1 MKAAT
6 PVQSGRMGSVT
17 LDDVAAA
24 AGVSRSTASRAING
38 GTKVS
43 PAAQAA
49 VDDAVTRLGYA
60 PNPAA
65 RSLVTRRTGSI
76 ALVLPEPDARILSD
90 PFLAGLL
97 RGVSDGLSG
106 TDLQLVLLLAR
117 RGEAPGRT
125 ARYLRNGHVDG
136 AIVASHHA
144 DDQLEDQ
151 LADGRLPAV
160 FIGRPFTDCGLHYV
174 DTDNEAGGVLA
185 ARRLLDRGCRRL
197 GTITGP
203 MDMPASVD
211 RLEGWRRTVTGA
223 GLPAGAI
230 GHGDF
235 TVDGGARAT
244 AELLDREPDLDGLFV
259 ASDLM
264 AIGAMQVLAARGRR
278 VPEDVAVVGYDALGA
293 AGRTAPR
300 LTTVYNPLVEMVAA
314 ATQTLLTVLA
324 GERPPTEPQV
334 LAPELVEGGTA

>member
-1 MKAAT
+1 MQST
-6 PVQSGRMGSVT
+6 PVQSGLMPSVT
-17 LDDVAAA
+17 LDDVAAV

-49 VDDAVTRLGYA
+49 VDDAVARLGYS

-65 RSLVTRRTGSI
+65 RTLVTRRTGSI

-97 RGVSDGLSG
+97 RGVSDGLYG

-125 ARYLRNGHVDG
+125 ARYLRSGHVDG

-144 DDQLEDQ
+144 DDQLDEQ

-160 FIGRPFTDCGLHYV
+160 FVGRPFTDFGLHYV
-174 DTDNEAGGVLA
+174 DTDNRAGGALA
-185 ARRLLDRGCRRL
+185 ARRLLDRRCRRL
-197 GTITGP
+197 GTVTGP

-211 RLEGWRRTVTGA
+211 RLEGWRQAVIGA
-223 GLPAGAI
+223 GLPATAI
-230 GHGDF
+230 THGDF
-235 TVDGGARAT
+235 TVDGGARAMV
-244 AELLDREPDLDGLFV
+244 ELLDHDPDVDGVFV

-264 AIGAMQVLAARGRR
+264 AIGAMQVLAERGRR
-278 VPEDVAVVGYDALGA
+278 VPEEVAVVGYDALGA
-293 AGRTAPR
+293 AGRTSPR
-300 LTTVYNPLVEMVAA
+300 LTTVHNPLVEMVAA
-314 ATQTLLTVLA
+314 ATQTLLAMLA
-324 GERPPTEPQV
+324 GEPAPAEARV
-334 LAPELVEGGTA
+334 FAPELVEGGTA